1 MPNTY
6 SQINIHAIYAVK
18 GRGNLLYPEFKS
30 QLFRYISGILSNAG
44 QFPLAVNGAHDH
56 VHMFFELD
64 PVNSISEIL
73 RIVKSNSSKWINE
86 NHFVKGKFRW
96 QEGYG
101 AFSYARSARNY
112 VINYIINQEEH
123 HRKISFREEYLGM
136 LAKFDISYDTKYLF
150 EFYD

>member
-6 SQINIHAIYAVK
+6 SQINIHAVYAVK
-18 GRGNLLYPEFKS
+18 GRENLLNPEFKS
-30 QLFRYISGILSNAG
+30 QLFKYTSGILSQLD

-56 VHMFFELD
+56 VHMFFELN

-73 RIVKSNSSKWINE
+73 RIVKSSSSKWVND
-86 NHFVKGKFRW
+86 HQFVKGKFRW

-101 AFSYARSARNY
+101 AFSNARSERDN

-123 HRKISFREEYLGM
+123 HRKISFREEYLAM
-136 LAKFDISYDTKYLF
+136 LAKFDISYDAKYLF

>member
-6 SQINIHAIYAVK
+6 SQINIHAVYAVK
-18 GRGNLLYPEFKS
+18 GRENLLHPEFRS

-44 QFPLAVNGAHDH
+44 QFPLAVNGSHDH
-56 VHMFFELD
+56 VHMFFELN
-64 PVNSISEIL
+64 PAHSISEIL
-73 RIVKSNSSKWINE
+73 RIVKSNSSKWINDQQ
-86 NHFVKGKFRW
+86 FVKGKFRW

-101 AFSYARSARNY
+101 AFSCSRSQRNG

-123 HRKISFREEYLGM
+123 HSKISFRHEYLSM
-136 LAKFDISYDTKYLF
+136 LEKFDISYDPKYVF